1 MVHLVRSLALLFGLC
16 LVGCPLHNP
25 APTPVDPPYPAT
37 AAAEACEALRRVGCP
52 EGFGSVDGA
61 TCERTL
67 ALASELRPLPVV
79 CWARASDS
87 VAAKSCGSLRC
98 VR

>member
-1 MVHLVRSLALLFGLC
+1 MRTALLL
-16 LVGCPLHNP
+16 LVLTGCPLHNP
-25 APTPVDPPYPAT
+25 APTPIDPPYPAS
-37 AAAEACEALRRVGCP
+37 AVSEACDGLRRVKCP
-52 EGFGSVDGA
+52 EGFGSVTGA

-67 ALASELRPLPVV
+67 AVAVELRPLPLD
-79 CWARASDS
+79 CWARAIDV